1 MKSVIIVSPKGLT
14 CTLQDVIK
22 RLALCAIAIGFAV
35 AVFGPLSARAEGV
48 TQLQT
53 LQWLAQVS
61 GESSQFSA
69 SSTAADYI
77 QWARVKGL
85 NPAGGWQPNT
95 ALTRDALAQILV
107 QLLKINPNKL
117 GANYARILER
127 EGIILPTSDTIDRAG
142 LLAVLGSEPMSARVG
157 PPDLDDQPGKGLGR
171 NNTPHSPFK
180 PHPPHPGD
188 GGFPPGPPPGHGPG
202 APNRGHP
209 AP

>member
-1 MKSVIIVSPKGLT
+1 MKSVIIVSAKGLT

-22 RLALCAIAIGFAV
+22 RLGICAIAIGFAV
-35 AVFGPLSARAEGV
+35 AVFGPVSARAEGV

-53 LQWLAQVS
+53 LQWLSQVS

-95 ALTRDALAQILV
+95 TITRDALAQILV
-107 QLLKINPNKL
+107 QLLKINPNKF
-117 GANYARILER
+117 GANYVRILER
-127 EGIILPTSDTIDRAG
+127 EGIIIPETVDRAG
-142 LLAVLGSEPMSARVG
+142 LLSVLGGEPLVPRIR
-157 PPDLDDQPGKGLGR
+157 PPDADEPTIKG
-171 NNTPHSPFK
+171 PKPHQHSPFK
-180 PHPPHPGD
+180 PHPPSPGE

>member
-1 MKSVIIVSPKGLT
+1 MKSVIIVSAKGLT

-22 RLALCAIAIGFAV
+22 RLGICAIAIGFAV
-35 AVFGPLSARAEGV
+35 AVFGPVSARAEGV

-53 LQWLAQVS
+53 LQWLSQVS

-85 NPAGGWQPNT
+85 NPSGGWQPNT
-95 ALTRDALAQILV
+95 TLTRDALAQILV
-107 QLLKINPNKL
+107 QLLKINPNKF
-117 GANYARILER
+117 GANYVRILER
-127 EGIILPTSDTIDRAG
+127 EGIIIPETIDRGG
-142 LLAVLGSEPMSARVG
+142 LLAVLGGETLGPRIR
-157 PPDLDDQPGKGLGR
+157 PPDLDDNPGKGHG
-171 NNTPHSPFK
+171 PHQHSPFK

-188 GGFPPGPPPGHGPG
+188 GFPPGPPPGHGPG

-209 AP
+209 DR

>member
-1 MKSVIIVSPKGLT
+1 MKSVIIVSAKGLT

-85 NPAGGWQPNT
+85 NPAGGWQPNAT
-95 ALTRDALAQILV
+95 LTRDALAQILV
-107 QLLKINPNKL
+107 QLLKINPNKM

-127 EGIILPTSDTIDRAG
+127 EGIILPTSDTIDRSG
-142 LLAVLGSEPMSARVG
+142 LLAVLGGETLG
-157 PPDLDDQPGKGLGR
+157 PRIHVPDADNPGKGHG
-171 NNTPHSPFK
+171 PHQHSPFK

-188 GGFPPGPPPGHGPG
+188 GFPPGPPPGHGPG

-209 AP
+209 DR